1 MAVEKKGKGKG
12 KGVVLLWKTTL
23 QGCLIG
29 MLFGVL
35 IGLLLGAPMSLVAYG
50 STKDAIKDGLLRKFS
65 MDKNK
70 TDIPD
75 VVAAQYLEVCLHP
88 SRSHSCVETVRDS
101 SRVPDMGCR
110 VWG

>member
-75 VVAAQYLEVCLHP
+75 VVAAQYLETISLP
-88 SRSHSCVETVRDS
+88 A
-101 SRVPDMGCR
+101 
-110 VWG
+110 